1 MGAARG
7 VPRSRPQPQPRGA
20 GTRGG
25 CWTSNRCLGAAAAP
39 GAAPAVAQVWGEKSP
54 VWGSSMG
61 DFTPG
66 ISRTSRLG
74 SVPVAAT
81 LTPRRASSRARG
93 LANNARGGT
102 TGRRLPCPWVGTKP
116 PASALHK
123 PGSLLHPPLPK
134 ALALS
139 PRQRRA
145 GRRGAAAAR
154 PRRSLT
160 GRSGCAVSSDPHKLF
175 LAPRRAAGSPG
186 WLRAARLP
194 RGAAA
199 VCPCPRRLSVSL
211 EGPWQAAGAAPRAGP
226 ARSQL
231 SPCWV
236 RSQGRGAPVLLAAA
250 ARVPGGG
257 RGGGLLLAC
266 TCGAGPASA
275 ARGAS

>member
-1 MGAARG
+1 
-7 VPRSRPQPQPRGA
+7 
-20 GTRGG
+20 
-25 CWTSNRCLGAAAAP
+25 
-39 GAAPAVAQVWGEKSP
+39 
-54 VWGSSMG
+54 MG

-93 LANNARGGT
+93 LANNPRGGT
-102 TGRRLPCPWVGTKP
+102 TGRRLPCPSVGTKP

-199 VCPCPRRLSVSL
+199 VCPCPRRLSVPPA
-211 EGPWQAAGAAPRAGP
+211 GPWQAAGAAPRAGP

-236 RSQGRGAPVLLAAA
+236 RSQGRGAPVLAAA

-275 ARGAS
+275 ARGASRSRFLFCTTHFGCFGHLG